1 MAQFLKIV
9 KRSPGFIVLIAQFI
23 NLKYK
28 IVFMNT
34 KYAILGNSIDPDGK
48 TVIITGG
55 GSGIG
60 FEAAKYLSGKGA
72 KVIIAVRTPSK
83 GEVAIKKV
91 KEEFPDADISMMHI
105 DLADLKSVRQF
116 AKEFSEK
123 HEGLDILINNAG
135 VMIPPY
141 KKTADGFELQFGVNH
156 LGHFALTGLLLPLLE
171 RRKGSRVVT
180 VSSIANRGASIYF
193 DNLDGSEGFSTIN
206 FYRQSKYANLL
217 FGMELNNRL
226 SKINSE
232 TISVVCHPGVSAT
245 NLFMRGSEK
254 ESGQILNFFVKLFA
268 QPASKGALPTIFA
281 ATQSTLKGG
290 EYIGP
295 DGFMNM
301 RGNPKISSEGFKR
314 FDSEVATKLWRV
326 SEELTGIAYL

>member
-1 MAQFLKIV
+1 
-9 KRSPGFIVLIAQFI
+9 
-23 NLKYK
+23 
-28 IVFMNT
+28 MNT
-34 KYAILGNSIDPDGK
+34 KYAILGNSIDLAGK

-72 KVIIAVRTPSK
+72 QVIIAVRTPSK
-83 GEVAIKKV
+83 GEVAIKKI
-91 KEEFPDADISMMHI
+91 KEEFPYADISMMYI
-105 DLADLKSVRQF
+105 DLANLKSVRQF
-116 AKEFSEK
+116 AKEFSDK
-123 HEGLDILINNAG
+123 HDRLDILINNAG
-135 VMIPPY
+135 IMIPPY

-156 LGHFALTGLLLPLLE
+156 LGHFALTGLLLPLIE
-171 RRKGSRVVT
+171 RTKGSRVVT

-193 DNLDGSEGFSTIN
+193 DNLDGSKGFSTIN

-217 FGMELNNRL
+217 FGMELNNRFMR
-226 SKINSE
+226 KGSE
-232 TISVVCHPGVSAT
+232 SISVVCHPGVSAT
-245 NLFMRGSEK
+245 NLFMRGSDK

-281 ATQSTLKGG
+281 AAEGSLKGG

-301 RGNPKISSEGFKR
+301 RGNPKISAEGSKR
-314 FDSEVATKLWRV
+314 FNSEVAAKLWRV
-326 SEELTGIAYL
+326 SEELTGVVYK